1 MRSAGRAAIV
11 APFLLVAAAHLSAQ
25 EAAPSGRALLERYL
39 HWRMPRLEPTGA
51 PGALVADGSI
61 RAGGRDGTVRF
72 AWTAD
77 GRCRENRVVDGE
89 LTSFG
94 IDEHGAWRQN
104 RSGQVE
110 DIAAVESGGTLSALR
125 LKWLASLP
133 DDALA
138 GVVARGRETIA
149 GAAGNLLAV
158 PMQGRAPVELLLGD
172 DGEPL
177 AQRARNY
184 GIEVTTRFSDWRLVY
199 GLAMPFREEASGGRE
214 DRVVTWRTIA
224 SPASLEAAAVA
235 RPANR
240 ECGAFADG
248 HDRATAALQGSP
260 SGHWFAKASIDGKEM
275 DAVIDTGAGAT
286 IVDDHTAE
294 QLGMKAVGEYRG
306 FGAGANG
313 TGTAMHD
320 GGEVTIA
327 IGDARLAVRTQTSDL
342 QALGRAFGH
351 HVDVIVGH
359 ELLLAFVVQFDL
371 RAKTLTLCSPAT
383 FTPPAG
389 AVALPAYASGGGQIV
404 VPGTVESL
412 PPSWFMVD
420 TGAPPALLLMAPYV
434 NEHDLLKDRDVRPV
448 ALGGIDGRVS
458 AVSGVLKTFALAGH
472 VFGDVRTVF
481 ARADR
486 GALALVE
493 YAGII
498 GVGLLRKY
506 EITFD
511 LPHQRLL
518 LVPLP
523 AADRR

>member
-1 MRSAGRAAIV
+1 MRAAG
-11 APFLLVAAAHLSAQ
+11 VAAIAALTWLPAAAFAQ
-25 EAAPSGRALLERYL
+25 EAAPSPRALLERYL
-39 HWRMPRLEPTGA
+39 AWRAPEPAGA
-51 PGALVADGSI
+51 PRALVADGSV
-61 RAGGRDGTVRF
+61 RAGGRDGTMHF

-77 GRCRENRVVDGE
+77 GRCREDRVVDGE
-89 LTSFG
+89 RTALG
-94 IDEHGAWRQN
+94 IDEHGAWREN

-110 DIAAVESGGTLSALR
+110 DIAAAEADAAAAALR
-125 LKWLASLP
+125 ANWLARLP
-133 DDALA
+133 DGALA
-138 GVVARGRETIA
+138 GAVARGQETIA
-149 GAAGNLLAV
+149 GASGNLLTV
-158 PMQGRAPVELLLGD
+158 PMPGREPVDLLLGD
-172 DGEPL
+172 DGELL
-177 AQRARNY
+177 AQRARNF
-184 GIEVTTRFSDWRLVY
+184 GIEVTTRYADWRVVD
-199 GLAMPFREEASGGRE
+199 GLRLPFREEANGGRE

-224 SPASLEAAAVA
+224 RPLAFDAAAVA

-248 HDRATAALQGSP
+248 RHRATAALKASP
-260 SGHWFAKASIDGKEM
+260 SGHWFATASIGGVEM

-286 IVDDHTAE
+286 IVDDRTALR
-294 QLGMKAVGEYRG
+294 LGMKPVGEYRG

-313 TGTAMHD
+313 TPMHD
-320 GGEVTIA
+320 GGEVTIV
-327 IGDARLAVRTQTSDL
+327 IGDARLNICTQTSDL
-342 QALGRAFGH
+342 QALGKAFGH

-371 RAKTLTLCSPAT
+371 RRKRIALCAPAT
-383 FTPPAG
+383 FAPPAG

-412 PPSWFMVD
+412 PPALFIVD
-420 TGAPPALLLMAPYV
+420 TGAPPSLLLMAPYV
-434 NEHDLLKDRDVRPV
+434 RDHELLKDRGDLRPV

-458 AVSGVLKTFALAGH
+458 AATGVLKKFALGEQ
-472 VFGDVRTVF
+472 VFEDVRTIF

-498 GVGLLRKY
+498 GSGLLREY

-511 LPHQRLL
+511 LPHHRLL

-523 AADRR
+523 AVDRR